1 MSARSVSS
9 YTIADAIRAFDRPHM
24 LVEIIADI
32 TCPWCFIGLKR
43 LQRALALR
51 PTYNP
56 TFQWRPFLLNPDLH
70 DGSVNRHHYLTRVF
84 GSESRIQQFQ
94 NAVDTAGIAVGIAF
108 NFQSADFT
116 PSSIN
121 AHRLISYASGQI
133 SPLIVA
139 EMLFEAYFVD
149 GKNIG
154 TPEVLISLA
163 SALGLAPDDTR
174 VFLESDE
181 GKQAVFDE
189 NTKIHRLGVNGVPA
203 FVFGKRNIISG
214 AQEPQALVNVLDFLS
229 TAEQLEQNDEE
240 NSHEAGP

>member
-1 MSARSVSS
+1 
-9 YTIADAIRAFDRPHM
+9 M

-43 LQRALALR
+43 LQQTLALR
-51 PTYNP
+51 PAYNP
-56 TFQWRPFLLNPDLH
+56 SFQWRPFLLSPDLH
-70 DGSVNRHHYLTRVF
+70 DGLVDRHHYLTRVF

-94 NAVDTAGIAVGIAF
+94 DAVDTAGTTVGIPF
-108 NFQSADFT
+108 NFQNADFT

-133 SPLIVA
+133 NPLIAA
-139 EMLFEAYFVD
+139 EMLFEAYFVE

-154 TPEVLISLA
+154 TLDVLTSLA
-163 SALGLAPDDTR
+163 EALGLSPDDART
-174 VFLESDE
+174 FLEGEE

-214 AQEPQALVNVLDFLS
+214 AQEPQALLNVLDFLA
-229 TAEQLEQNDEE
+229 TAEQLEQNDDAD
-240 NSHEAGP
+240 SIRA